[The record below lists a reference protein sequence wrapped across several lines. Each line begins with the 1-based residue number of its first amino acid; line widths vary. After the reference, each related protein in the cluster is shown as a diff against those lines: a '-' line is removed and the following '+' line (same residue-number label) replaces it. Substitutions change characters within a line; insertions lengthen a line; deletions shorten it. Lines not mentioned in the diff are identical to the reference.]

1 MSRAEADGS
10 VVVVDVD
17 PPAWLLVPADAEVDA
32 EASAAW
38 REGAAELFAL
48 SAEADRVGG
57 AVPPDV
63 DVDVAL
69 DSLLAMAATLGD
81 TSRLAAGF
89 SVPGAWPLP
98 VVVDAG
104 LTGDD
109 APDLLELG
117 RARGGSPLE
126 APLIDD
132 LPDDV
137 GPGVV
142 VTRFDLDLEGRVWV
156 TVTAAARREGLDVTT
171 TWRSTDLGLVPLQTP
186 AVVELAGRV
195 RLVDRADDLQETTR

>member
-1 MSRAEADGS
+1 VTGAVPAGPT
-10 VVVVDVD
+10 VVVDVD
-17 PPAWLLVPADAEVDA
+17 PPAWLIVPPADMASGPWREAAAALFAFSAEVD
-32 EASAAW
+32 
-38 REGAAELFAL
+38 RTCG
-48 SAEADRVGG
+48 VT
-57 AVPPDV
+57 PPVLDV
-63 DVDVAL
+63 DGAL
-69 DSLLAMAATLGD
+69 DGLLAMAATLGE

-142 VTRFDLDLEGRVWV
+142 VTRFDLDLEGRVWA
-156 TVTAAARREGLDVTT
+156 TVTAAARRDGLDVTA
-171 TWRSTDLGLVPLQTP
+171 TWRSTDLGLLPLQTP
-186 AVVELAGRV
+186 AVVELAGHV
-195 RLVDRADDLQETTR
+195 RLVARADDLQETTR

>member
-1 MSRAEADGS
+1 MTGAAPARPT
-10 VVVVDVD
+10 VVVDVD
-17 PPAWLLVPADAEVDA
+17 PPAWLIVPPADMASGPWREAAAALFAFSDEVD
-32 EASAAW
+32 
-38 REGAAELFAL
+38 RT
-48 SAEADRVGG
+48 GG
-57 AVPPDV
+57 VTPPVLDV
-63 DVDVAL
+63 DGAL
-69 DSLLAMAATLGD
+69 DGLLAMAATLGE

-109 APDLLELG
+109 APDLLDLG

-126 APLIDD
+126 APLIDE

-156 TVTAAARREGLDVTT
+156 TVTAAARRDGLDVTT

>member
-1 MSRAEADGS
+1 VTGAAPARPT
-10 VVVVDVD
+10 VVVDVD
-17 PPAWLLVPADAEVDA
+17 PPAWLIVPPADMASGPWREAAAALFAFSAEVD
-32 EASAAW
+32 
-38 REGAAELFAL
+38 RT
-48 SAEADRVGG
+48 GG
-57 AVPPDV
+57 VTPPVV
-63 DVDVAL
+63 DVEIAL
-69 DSLLAMAATLGD
+69 DGLLAMAATLGD
-81 TSRLAAGF
+81 GSRLAAGF

-126 APLIDD
+126 APLIDE

-156 TVTAAARREGLDVTT
+156 TVTAAARRDGLDVTT

>member
-1 MSRAEADGS
+1 MTGP
-10 VVVVDVD
+10 VLVVDVD
-17 PPAWLLVPADAEVDA
+17 PPAWLIVPPADMASGPWREAAATLFAFSAEVD
-32 EASAAW
+32 
-38 REGAAELFAL
+38 RT
-48 SAEADRVGG
+48 GG
-57 AVPPDV
+57 VTPPDV
-63 DVDVAL
+63 DVEAAL
-69 DSLLAMAATLGD
+69 DGLLAMAATLGD
-81 TSRLAAGF
+81 GSRLAAGF

-104 LTGDD
+104 LTGAD

-132 LPDDV
+132 LPADV

-156 TVTAAARREGLDVTT
+156 TVTAAARRDGLDVTA

-186 AVVELAGRV
+186 ALVELAGHV
-195 RLVDRADDLQETTR
+195 RLVDRADDLQETSR

>member
-1 MSRAEADGS
+1 VTRP
-10 VVVVDVD
+10 VLVVDVD
-17 PPAWLLVPADAEVDA
+17 PPAWLIVPPADTASGLWREAAAALFAFSTEVD
-32 EASAAW
+32 
-38 REGAAELFAL
+38 RT
-48 SAEADRVGG
+48 GG
-57 AVPPDV
+57 VTPPAV
-63 DVDVAL
+63 DVEIAL
-69 DSLLAMAATLGD
+69 DGLLAMAATLGD
-81 TSRLAAGF
+81 GSRLAAGF

-126 APLIDD
+126 APLIDE

-156 TVTAAARREGLDVTT
+156 TVTAAARRDGLDVTT

-195 RLVDRADDLQETTR
+195 RLLDRADDLQETTR

>member
-1 MSRAEADGS
+1 VTGEAPARPT
-10 VVVVDVD
+10 VVVDVD
-17 PPAWLLVPADAEVDA
+17 PPAWLIVPPADMASGPWREAAAALFAFSDEVD
-32 EASAAW
+32 
-38 REGAAELFAL
+38 RT
-48 SAEADRVGG
+48 GG
-57 AVPPDV
+57 VTPPVLDV
-63 DVDVAL
+63 DGAL
-69 DSLLAMAATLGD
+69 DGLLAMAATLGE

-98 VVVDAG
+98 VIVDAG

-126 APLIDD
+126 APLIDE

-156 TVTAAARREGLDVTT
+156 TVTAAARRDGLDVTT

-195 RLVDRADDLQETTR
+195 RLVDRADDLQETSR

>member
-1 MSRAEADGS
+1 MTGP
-10 VVVVDVD
+10 VLVVDVD
-17 PPAWLLVPADAEVDA
+17 PPAWLIVPPADMASGPWREAAATLFAFSAEVD
-32 EASAAW
+32 
-38 REGAAELFAL
+38 RT
-48 SAEADRVGG
+48 GG
-57 AVPPDV
+57 VTPPDV
-63 DVDVAL
+63 DVEAAL
-69 DSLLAMAATLGD
+69 DGLLAMAATLGD
-81 TSRLAAGF
+81 GSRLAAGF

-104 LTGDD
+104 LTGAD

-156 TVTAAARREGLDVTT
+156 TVTAAARRDGLDVTA

-186 AVVELAGRV
+186 ALVELAGHV
-195 RLVDRADDLQETTR
+195 RLVDRADDLQETSR

>member
-1 MSRAEADGS
+1 MTGAAPARPT
-10 VVVVDVD
+10 VVVDVD
-17 PPAWLLVPADAEVDA
+17 PPAWLIVPPADMASGPWREAAAALFAFSDEVD
-32 EASAAW
+32 
-38 REGAAELFAL
+38 RT
-48 SAEADRVGG
+48 GG
-57 AVPPDV
+57 VTPPVLDV
-63 DVDVAL
+63 DGAL
-69 DSLLAMAATLGD
+69 DGLLAMAATLGE

-109 APDLLELG
+109 APDLLDLG

-126 APLIDD
+126 APLIDE

-156 TVTAAARREGLDVTT
+156 TVTAAARRDGLDVTT

-195 RLVDRADDLQETTR
+195 RLVDRADDLQETSR

>member
-1 MSRAEADGS
+1 MSRTEAGDL

-17 PPAWLLVPADAEVDA
+17 PPAWLLVPADTDA
-32 EASAAW
+32 STAW

-48 SAEADRVGG
+48 SAAADRVGG

-126 APLIDD
+126 APLIDE

-142 VTRFDLDLEGRVWV
+142 VTRFDLDHEGRIWA
-156 TVTAAARREGLDVTT
+156 TVTAAARRDGLDATA
-171 TWRSTDLGLVPLQTP
+171 TWRTTALGLVALQVP
-186 AVVELAGRV
+186 AVVELIGQV
-195 RLVDRADDLQETTR
+195 RLVSRAGRAREVTR

>member
-1 MSRAEADGS
+1 MTGP
-10 VVVVDVD
+10 VLVVDVD
-17 PPAWLLVPADAEVDA
+17 PPAWLIVPPADTASGPWREAAAALFAFSAEVD
-32 EASAAW
+32 
-38 REGAAELFAL
+38 RTG
-48 SAEADRVGG
+48 
-57 AVPPDV
+57 
-63 DVDVAL
+63 DVAPPEL
-69 DSLLAMAATLGD
+69 DVEAALDGLLAMAATLGEG
-81 TSRLAAGF
+81 SRLVAGF

-98 VVVDAG
+98 VIVDAG

-142 VTRFDLDLEGRVWV
+142 VTRFDLDLEGRVWA
-156 TVTAAARREGLDVTT
+156 TVTAAARRDGIDVTT
-171 TWRSTDLGLVPLQTP
+171 TWRSTDLTLVALQTP
-186 AVVELAGRV
+186 HVVELAGRV
-195 RLVDRADDLQETTR
+195 RLADRADELQEAGR

>member
-1 MSRAEADGS
+1 VTGAAPARPT
-10 VVVVDVD
+10 VVVDVD
-17 PPAWLLVPADAEVDA
+17 PPAWLIVPPADMASGPWREAAAALFAFSDEVD
-32 EASAAW
+32 
-38 REGAAELFAL
+38 RT
-48 SAEADRVGG
+48 GG
-57 AVPPDV
+57 VTPPVLDV
-63 DVDVAL
+63 DGAL
-69 DSLLAMAATLGD
+69 DGLLAMAATLGE

-109 APDLLELG
+109 APDLLDLG

-126 APLIDD
+126 APLIDE

-156 TVTAAARREGLDVTT
+156 TVTAAARRDGLDVTT

>member
-1 MSRAEADGS
+1 VTGP
-10 VVVVDVD
+10 VLVVDVD
-17 PPAWLLVPADAEVDA
+17 PPAWLIVPPADMASGPWREAAATLFAFSAEVD
-32 EASAAW
+32 
-38 REGAAELFAL
+38 RT
-48 SAEADRVGG
+48 GG
-57 AVPPDV
+57 VTPPDV
-63 DVDVAL
+63 DVEAAL
-69 DSLLAMAATLGD
+69 DGLLAMAATLGD
-81 TSRLAAGF
+81 GSRLAAGF

-104 LTGDD
+104 LTGAD

-156 TVTAAARREGLDVTT
+156 TVTAAARRDGLDVTA

-186 AVVELAGRV
+186 ALVELAGHV
-195 RLVDRADDLQETTR
+195 RLVDRADDLQETSR

>member
-1 MSRAEADGS
+1 MSRAEAGAS

-38 REGAAELFAL
+38 REGAAELFDL
-48 SAEADRVGG
+48 SAEIDRAAGV
-57 AVPPDV
+57 VPPDV
-63 DVDVAL
+63 DVEVAL
-69 DSLLAMAATLGD
+69 DGLLAMAATLGD

-126 APLIDD
+126 APSIDE
-132 LPDDV
+132 LPDGV

-142 VTRFDLDLEGRVWV
+142 VTRFDLDHEGRIWA
-156 TVTAAARREGLDVTT
+156 TVTAAARRDGLDATA
-171 TWRSTDLGLVPLQTP
+171 TWRSTDLRLAALQAP
-186 AVVELAGRV
+186 ALVELLGRV
-195 RLVDRADDLQETTR
+195 RLVSRADRLQETTR

>member
-1 MSRAEADGS
+1 MSRPAPTDPT
-10 VVVVDVD
+10 VVVDVD
-17 PPAWLLVPADAEVDA
+17 PPSWLLVPPTPEAVDQ
-32 EASAAW
+32 W
-38 REGAAELFAL
+38 REAAAALFAF
-48 SAEADRVGG
+48 SAEIDRTGG
-57 AVPPDV
+57 VTPPEIDV
-63 DVDVAL
+63 EAAL
-69 DSLLAMAATLGD
+69 DGLLAMAATLGSA
-81 TSRLAAGF
+81 SRLAA
-89 SVPGAWPLP
+89 SLAVPGAWPLP

-117 RARGGSPLE
+117 RARGGTPLE
-126 APLIDD
+126 APLIDE

-137 GPGVV
+137 GPGIV
-142 VTRFDLDLEGRVWV
+142 VTRFDLDLQGRVWA
-156 TVTAAARREGLDVTT
+156 TVTAAARRDGLDVTA

>member
-1 MSRAEADGS
+1 MTGAAPACPT
-10 VVVVDVD
+10 VVVDVD
-17 PPAWLLVPADAEVDA
+17 PPAWLIVPPADMASGPWREAAAALFAFSDEVD
-32 EASAAW
+32 
-38 REGAAELFAL
+38 RT
-48 SAEADRVGG
+48 GG
-57 AVPPDV
+57 VTPPVLDV
-63 DVDVAL
+63 DGAL
-69 DSLLAMAATLGD
+69 DGLLAMAATLGE

-109 APDLLELG
+109 APDLLDLG

-156 TVTAAARREGLDVTT
+156 TVTAAARRDGLDVTT

-195 RLVDRADDLQETTR
+195 RLVDQADDLQETTR

>member
-1 MSRAEADGS
+1 
-10 VVVVDVD
+10 
-17 PPAWLLVPADAEVDA
+17 
-32 EASAAW
+32 
-38 REGAAELFAL
+38 
-48 SAEADRVGG
+48 
-57 AVPPDV
+57 
-63 DVDVAL
+63 
-69 DSLLAMAATLGD
+69 MAATLGNG
-81 TSRLAAGF
+81 SRLVAGF
-89 SVPGAWPLP
+89 AVPGAWPLP
-98 VVVDAG
+98 VIVDAG

-142 VTRFDLDLEGRVWV
+142 VTRFDLDHEGRVWA
-156 TVTAAARREGLDVTT
+156 TVTAAARRDGLDVTT
-171 TWRSTDLGLVPLQTP
+171 TWRSTDLGLIAQQTP

-195 RLVDRADDLQETTR
+195 RLVDRADALQEAGR

>member
-1 MSRAEADGS
+1 MTGAAPARPT
-10 VVVVDVD
+10 VVVDVD
-17 PPAWLLVPADAEVDA
+17 PPAWLIVPPADMASGPWREAAAALFAFSDEVD
-32 EASAAW
+32 
-38 REGAAELFAL
+38 RT
-48 SAEADRVGG
+48 GG
-57 AVPPDV
+57 VTPPVLDV
-63 DVDVAL
+63 DGAL
-69 DSLLAMAATLGD
+69 DGLLAMAATLGE

-98 VVVDAG
+98 VIVDAG

-126 APLIDD
+126 APLIDE

-156 TVTAAARREGLDVTT
+156 TVTAAARRDGLDVTT

-195 RLVDRADDLQETTR
+195 RLVDRADDLQETSR

>member
-1 MSRAEADGS
+1 MTGEAPARPT
-10 VVVVDVD
+10 VVVDVD
-17 PPAWLLVPADAEVDA
+17 PPAWLIVPPADMASGPWREAAAALFAFSDEVD
-32 EASAAW
+32 
-38 REGAAELFAL
+38 RT
-48 SAEADRVGG
+48 GG
-57 AVPPDV
+57 VTPPVLDV
-63 DVDVAL
+63 DGAL
-69 DSLLAMAATLGD
+69 DGLLAMAATLGE

-98 VVVDAG
+98 VIVDAG

-126 APLIDD
+126 APLIDE

-156 TVTAAARREGLDVTT
+156 TVTAAARRDGLDVTT

-195 RLVDRADDLQETTR
+195 RLVDRADDLQETSR